1 MKDIL
6 AIVGSHTDTRDMA
19 PWNDPRVEIWCMN
32 EAVTNGWAKRVDAI
46 FQLHDQAIYTNPHNA
61 GHWDWLQQ
69 PHDFPIY
76 MQRVDPRVP
85 ASVAYPL
92 DEVRQFFFG
101 DAFTLAWPDASKPAD
116 YFTSSFAFAI
126 ALAIKE
132 RRFAELHLYGVEMAS
147 GSEYEYQLQGVM
159 FWLGVARGAGLRLR
173 LYSAKAHFDKLVY
186 AYDGGEVWL
195 DEAYLAGRADEL
207 RAQFAVQEREHL
219 KLKDKIKDLLYK
231 AKGDT
236 LIARVKE
243 RENLAL
249 EQGMVAGALG
259 QADGHLER
267 MRKIKAETGQQYL
280 IDRHACEIT
289 AAKAGLKASELE
301 ARMHMHK
308 GVVEYLWNAWR
319 QLGTLEARAQLAER
333 IEKLIATAYEVGSYR
348 GIYAEMTTYM
358 VEMDAR
364 YTAAGG
370 AKTIAALEQQ
380 GIIAPAEVAHVG

>member
-1 MKDIL
+1 
-6 AIVGSHTDTRDMA
+6 
-19 PWNDPRVEIWCMN
+19 MN
-32 EAVTNGWAKRVDAI
+32 EAISNGWAKRVDAI
-46 FQLHDQAIYTNPHNA
+46 FQLHDEAIYSNPHNA

-92 DEVRQFFFG
+92 DEVRQSFLG
-101 DAFTLAWPDASKPAD
+101 DAFMLAWPDASKPAD

-126 ALAIKE
+126 ALAIQSG
-132 RRFAELHLYGVEMAS
+132 RFAELHLYGVEMAS

-173 LYSAKAHFDKLVY
+173 LYSAKGHFDKLVY

-207 RAQFAVQEREHL
+207 RATFRNQEREHMRL
-219 KLKDKIKDLLYK
+219 KEKIKDLLYK
-231 AKGDT
+231 AKSDS
-236 LIARVKE
+236 LPQRIKE
-243 RENLAL
+243 RENLAI

-267 MRKIKAETGQQYL
+267 MRKIKADTGQQYL

-301 ARMHMHK
+301 ATMHK
-308 GVVEYLWNAWR
+308 HAGVVEYLWNAWR
-319 QLGTLEARAQLAER
+319 ALGTLEARSQLADR
-333 IEKLIATAYEVGSYR
+333 IEKLIATAYDVGSYR
-348 GIYAEMTTYM
+348 GIYSEMTTYM

-364 YTAAGG
+364 YIAAGG
-370 AKTIAALEQQ
+370 AKTIQALEQQ
-380 GIIAPAEVAHVG
+380 GIIATAEVSNVAA